1 MAVSGN
7 IGDSIRF
14 EITDATSVT
23 GVRFG
28 SGQANF
34 NKVSQSVIDA
44 LVPQTATYDKVVFQK
59 ENSVEVFDI
68 TATGDGNDDAYNNLS
83 GIINTSGFFD
93 TALSGCATGAVTFSD
108 VNSAS
113 GVCVITATG
122 SSLAQASGL
131 VVSGHESGYCGGP
144 TGFTTGD
151 YVVSETRLGDVT
163 ASALGGS
170 DNFVAFATVEYTGDL
185 NVKQA
190 AVTVTCNESGIQ
202 TETTD
207 KFVPVSRINNFTIV
221 PSGGGTITIF
231 GNAFTSVTGVR
242 LGSGINLS
250 FTNTNTGISATV
262 PTGEYDDFIHLD
274 LRSGLSA
281 ISDSKYVTSGQIS
294 GSDKSQDFF
303 VFPSQKIVANLGSTD
318 NVIIN
323 GSGLNNL
330 NSIIY
335 RSKTNVEVTPSS
347 FTSTSGQAI
356 VSISGLA
363 TGIHDVIVTKSGVS
377 FTGSNFVEIQD
388 SVSHGYA
395 FENHVSSGFRYVQEK
410 PTSEEL
416 ATALSGESFEFST
429 TEESD
434 RVQVTFSGG
443 VITGGNV
450 TFNLSKKSIVSKNV
464 TNEYTVKG
472 FGLSASDSETEA
484 FNKFNSGIYSEDQ
497 YGDYSSEFSYSLDS
511 RVCSITGEST
521 NTTNQESTFTS
532 TGTYTGQVAGDP
544 LSLPLI
550 AALRSANQ
558 TSYESYTGTQNLGC
572 SVISSTGVTSGVI
585 GSASTGEAV
594 NISATSFDPAQN
606 LASINSQISNTG
618 VYSGYVLLSTS
629 TGISD
634 NFESVS
640 YSSGISFPFAT
651 SQLEDTTSQIWHN
664 VFNSGI
670 DLLYPSGWTGQH
682 SLTSGFA
689 VITGSATGSS
699 TLTFSGKSIDAVNS
713 LISGEIQN
721 NRKYCTTGDPAYFNT
736 GEIVNLTET
745 GYFYGYC

>member
-1 MAVSGN
+1 MA
-7 IGDSIRF
+7 ISILDPLKDRQGG
-14 EITDATSVT
+14 IRKSVDWYRKT
-23 GVRFG
+23 V
-28 SGQANF
+28 A
-34 NKVSQSVIDA
+34 D
-44 LVPQTATYDKVVFQK
+44 
-59 ENSVEVFDI
+59 
-68 TATGDGNDDAYNNLS
+68 
-83 GIINTSGFFD
+83 
-93 TALSGCATGAVTFSD
+93 
-108 VNSAS
+108 
-113 GVCVITATG
+113 
-122 SSLAQASGL
+122 
-131 VVSGHESGYCGGP
+131 
-144 TGFTTGD
+144 
-151 YVVSETRLGDVT
+151 LGD
-163 ASALGGS
+163 
-170 DNFVAFATVEYTGDL
+170 
-185 NVKQA
+185 
-190 AVTVTCNESGIQ
+190 
-202 TETTD
+202 
-207 KFVPVSRINNFTIV
+207 R
-221 PSGGGTITIF
+221 IF
-231 GNAFTSVTGVR
+231 GNSSRDSQYNGKTTYIQSLGVDRISVFGDIITMARGSTDLRGAHSTDTNSFTASSTTAHISSVNDLHLFSPSQFFSGSLNRFVCMAGASQAETAIFGYA
-242 LGSGINLS
+242 GSGISIANGGIPVGHTS
-250 FTNTNTGISATV
+250 TSAGSAFIMSTGTAGIFTIANRQTANFSDTITQFQINQQDTNF
-262 PTGEYDDFIHLD
+262 Y
-274 LRSGLSA
+274 
-281 ISDSKYVTSGQIS
+281 
-294 GSDKSQDFF
+294 
-303 VFPSQKIVANLGSTD
+303 TD

-472 FGLSASDSETEA
+472 FGLNASDSETEA

-558 TSYESYTGTQNLGC
+558 ASYESYTGTQNLGC

-594 NISATSFDPAQN
+594 SISATSFDPAQN

-699 TLTFSGKSIDAVNS
+699 TFTFSGKSIDAVNS

-721 NRKYCTTGDPAYFNT
+721 NRKYCTTGDPSYFNT